1 MELQDKQFSVN
12 LLRDKGV
19 DSFLVKSSLYPSLEK
34 EDKALFYWV
43 NVLRSNPP
51 DFKKNLIEP
60 FLLQFPE
67 ANSSYS
73 KSLLKDLDRSSSLP
87 MVEPNAV
94 LLKESKSHVTD
105 LVLYQKEISHNSSD
119 GRSFQTRMFDAGIVN
134 CAGENI
140 YEGNKDAL
148 FALIILL
155 IDQGVPNKGHRLT
168 LLNPQFNQMGSSF
181 GQKRNGNAYFLVQIF
196 SCK

>member
-1 MELQDKQFSVN
+1 MELQDKQFSIN
-12 LLRDKGV
+12 LPQNKGV
-19 DSFLVKSSLYPSLEK
+19 DSFLLLNSLYQTLEK
-34 EDKALFYWV
+34 EEKDLFYWV
-43 NVLRSNPP
+43 NVLRSNPSG
-51 DFKKNLIEP
+51 FGKTLIQP

-73 KSLLKDLDRSSSLP
+73 KSLLKELEKCSSLP
-87 MVEPNAV
+87 MVEPSSA
-94 LLKESKSHVTD
+94 LMKASKRHASD
-105 LVLYQKEISHNSSD
+105 LSLHQNGISHTSSD
-119 GRSFQTRMFDAGIVN
+119 GRSFQMRMSDAGIVN

-148 FALIILL
+148 FAVIILL

-168 LLNPQFNQMGSSF
+168 LLNPQFNQMGVAFESLKNSHYF
-181 GQKRNGNAYFLVQIF
+181 FLVQIF